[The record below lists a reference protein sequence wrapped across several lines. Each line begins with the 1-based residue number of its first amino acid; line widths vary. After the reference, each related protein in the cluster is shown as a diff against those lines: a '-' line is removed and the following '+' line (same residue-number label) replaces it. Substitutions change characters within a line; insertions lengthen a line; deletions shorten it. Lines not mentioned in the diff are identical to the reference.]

1 MVLGADPVGDE
12 RHFAVL
18 SWRCSWEVPSFN
30 RALVWF
36 LAGPEAG

>member
-1 MVLGADPVGDE
+1 MVLGADLVDDE
-12 RHFAVL
+12 HHVVVL

-36 LAGPEAG
+36 LAGPEAR